1 MWFVWFMWGIVG
13 VAIIATIILLTG
25 KGSMLVTGFNTKN
38 AEELT
43 KYDVK
48 KVSRQAGIFMTLIDF
63 GLIGLEQFR
72 LFKIIQ
78 SQIME
83 LK

>member
-48 KVSRQAGIFMTLIDF
+48 KVSRQAVHISDKRSPFPA
-63 GLIGLEQFR
+63 
-72 LFKIIQ
+72 
-78 SQIME
+78 SAV
-83 LK
+83 

>member
-1 MWFVWFMWGIVG
+1 
-13 VAIIATIILLTG
+13 
-25 KGSMLVTGFNTKN
+25 
-38 AEELT
+38 
-43 KYDVK
+43 
-48 KVSRQAGIFMTLIDF
+48 MTLIDF
-63 GLIGLEQFR
+63 GLIGLVSYIQLEQFL

>member
-1 MWFVWFMWGIVG
+1 
-13 VAIIATIILLTG
+13 
-25 KGSMLVTGFNTKN
+25 
-38 AEELT
+38 
-43 KYDVK
+43 
-48 KVSRQAGIFMTLIDF
+48 MTLIDF
-63 GLIGLEQFR
+63 GLIGLVSYIQLEQFR